1 MTLDELIG
9 SLMTY
14 ELNLKRSEEERK
26 FKIIGLKD
34 EKKSKAKKMTS
45 EEGSLESESDE
56 NLASITRKLQSI
68 LKRRKNHNFSSSSK
82 PRNSSRQRSK
92 HSTNSKSSSDKKIDS
107 IICYEC
113 KEEGHIR
120 GECPKLKKMLEKKK
134 KDHRHKEKRTKAMVA
149 T

>member
-26 FKIIGLKD
+26 FKTIRLKA
-34 EKKSKAKKMTS
+34 EKKSKAKKVTS
-45 EEGSLESESDE
+45 EEGSSESESNED
-56 NLASITRKLQSI
+56 LTLITRKLQSI
-68 LKRRKNHNFSSSSK
+68 LKRKKNHNFSSSSR
-82 PRNSSRQRSK
+82 PRHSFRQKSK
-92 HSTNSKSSSDKKIDS
+92 HSTNSKSSSDKKSDHV
-107 IICYEC
+107 ICYEC
-113 KEEGHIR
+113 KEEGHMR

-134 KDHRHKEKRTKAMVA
+134 KDHRHEGKRTKAMVA